1 MYLTQGLHR
10 AVQQFPDRLATI
22 QDDRRTSYR
31 ELGERCARLAGA
43 LQRAGVK
50 PGDRVGLLALN
61 SDFHTEY
68 FLGCW
73 WAGAVCVPVNT
84 RWSEQEIIYSLDD
97 SDTALLFVDD
107 AFAPMAASL
116 LQGARAL
123 QTVVHLGQ
131 AETPEGVTAFGDW
144 LHEAPQVEDCRRG
157 GDEMATILYTGG
169 TTGFPK
175 GVMLSHRNLWSSAV
189 ARMAEGEPLR
199 HHVSL
204 YVAPLFHTASLGKL
218 ISQIMVAGTSVAV
231 PAFRV
236 EEVMA
241 LISRERINDVVLVP
255 SMIQMMLDH
264 PAFADYDLDCLER
277 ITYGASPIALAVL
290 ERAMKAFP
298 KAQFSHA
305 YGMTETAPVISINPW
320 FNHLPEAWESGI
332 VRSAGRAGLCV
343 EVRIVD
349 EDDNEVPRGTVGEV
363 IARGPNVMLGY
374 WKKPEA
380 TAEAL
385 RNGWMHTGDGGYMD
399 ENGYLYIVDRI
410 KDMII
415 SGGENVYSAEVE
427 NILARHEAVQ
437 ACAVIGVPSEAWGE
451 AVHAV
456 VVKREGVSVTA
467 ETLQAFCRECLAG
480 YKVPK
485 SVEFVEALPM
495 SGPGKVLKHVLREPY
510 WKGRE
515 RQVS

>member
-10 AVQQFPDRLATI
+10 AVQQFPDRIATV

-31 ELGERCARLAGA
+31 ELADLCARLAGG
-43 LQRAGVK
+43 LQRVGIAAGE
-50 PGDRVGLLALN
+50 RVGILALN
-61 SDFHTEY
+61 SDFHSGY

-84 RWSEQEIIYSLDD
+84 RWSLAEIVYALDE
-97 SDTALLFVDD
+97 SDTTLLFIDD
-107 AFAPMAASL
+107 EFSSMATWLLRESTSL
-116 LQGARAL
+116 N
-123 QTVVHLGQ
+123 TVVHVGQ
-131 AETPEGVTAFGDW
+131 GATPSGAVSLAQW
-144 LHEAPQVEDCRRG
+144 LDGAMPVDDCRRG
-157 GDEMATILYTGG
+157 GDALACILYTGG

-175 GVMLSHRNLWSSAV
+175 GVMLSHRNLWSSAI
-189 ARMAEGEPLR
+189 ARMAEGMPLP

-218 ISQIMVAGTSVAV
+218 ITQVIVAGTSVAV

-241 LISRERINDVVLVP
+241 LISRERINDIVLVP

-264 PAFADYDLDCLER
+264 PQFPDYDLSCLAR
-277 ITYGASPIALAVL
+277 ITYGASPISLALL
-290 ERAMKAFP
+290 ERAMQAFP
-298 KAQFSHA
+298 EAQFSHA

-320 FNHLPEAWESGI
+320 FNHLPEAWDSGI

-349 EDDNEVPRGTVGEV
+349 ENGHEVPRGVSGEV
-363 IARGPNVMLGY
+363 TVRGPNVMLGY
-374 WKKPEA
+374 WNNPQA
-380 TAEAL
+380 TADAL
-385 RNGWMHTGDGGYMD
+385 RDGWMHTGDGGYMD
-399 ENGYLYIVDRI
+399 EQGYLYIVDRI

-427 NILARHEAVQ
+427 NVLARHDAV
-437 ACAVIGVPSEAWGE
+437 ASCAVIGIPSERWGE

-456 VVKREGVSVTA
+456 VVLRPGAAVT
-467 ETLQAFCRECLAG
+467 EQALCDFCRAALAG

-485 SVEFVEALPM
+485 SVAFVSELPL

-510 WKGRE
+510 WSDRT

>member
-10 AVQQFPDRLATI
+10 AVQQFPDRIATI
-22 QDDRRTSYR
+22 EGERRISYR
-31 ELGERCARLAGA
+31 ELAERCARLAGA
-43 LQRAGVK
+43 LRKSGIQ

-61 SDFHTEY
+61 SDFHTEF

-97 SDTALLFVDD
+97 SETSLLFVDD
-107 AFAPMAASL
+107 HHAAQGAGL
-116 LQGARAL
+116 LQGSGVL
-123 QTVVHLGQ
+123 QTVVHVGQ
-131 AETPEGVTAFGDW
+131 GDTPAGMTALADWAGDVS
-144 LHEAPQVEDCRRG
+144 PVEDCRRG

-189 ARMAEGEPLR
+189 ARMAEGEPLQ

-241 LISRERINDVVLVP
+241 VISRERINDVVLVP

-264 PAFADYDLDCLER
+264 PAFADYDLSCLER

-320 FNHLPEAWESGI
+320 FNHLPQAWESGI

-349 EDDNEVPRGTVGEV
+349 DNDNEVPRGTVGEV

-415 SGGENVYSAEVE
+415 TGGENVYSAEVE
-427 NILARHEAVQ
+427 NVLARHDAVQ
-437 ACAVIGVPSEAWGE
+437 TCAVIGIPSETWGE

-456 VVKREGVSVTA
+456 VVKRNGVSVSA
-467 ETLQAFCRECLAG
+467 ETLQQHCRDALAG

-485 SVEFVEALPM
+485 TVEFVDALPM